1 MSKRSPWKTALHRI
15 GHQLKSTV
23 NVQVQPLRSRLL
35 NDPYYRFQTLDE
47 IKLAAELGLS
57 IDVNQATMDDW
68 LRLPGISIHQARS
81 LVALQHAGVQFHALE
96 DVAAALSLPV
106 QQLQGFAPILKF
118 CYYDR
123 QSPCVVQTV
132 PINTA
137 SVEQLTRIPAV
148 DLFLARA
155 IVEQRQR
162 DGRFQSMADVQQR
175 LNLSTE
181 LISALMHYV
190 TIV

>member
-1 MSKRSPWKTALHRI
+1 MKRSPWKTALHRI

-23 NVQVQPLRSRLL
+23 SAQVQPLRSRLL

-47 IKLAAELGLS
+47 VRLAAELGIS
-57 IDVNQATMDDW
+57 IDVNQSTADDW

-81 LVALQHAGVQFHALE
+81 LVALQHTGVQFHSLE

-106 QQLQGFAPILKF
+106 QRLQGFAPILKF

-123 QSPCVVQTV
+123 QSACLIQTV

-155 IVEQRQR
+155 IVEQRQKY
-162 DGRFQSMADVQQR
+162 GRFQSMADLQR
-175 LNLSTE
+175 RLDLSTE
-181 LISALMHYV
+181 MISALMHYV
-190 TIV
+190 TVV